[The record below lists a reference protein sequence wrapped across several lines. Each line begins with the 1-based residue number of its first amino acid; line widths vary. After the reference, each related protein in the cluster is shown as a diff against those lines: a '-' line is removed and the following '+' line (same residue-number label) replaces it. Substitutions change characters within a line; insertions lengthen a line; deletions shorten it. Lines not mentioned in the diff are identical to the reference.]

1 MLRIGLASEVGEV
14 RLADIRPL
22 AEEHEARRKLLET
35 RHQTGDQV
43 HTRGRTTRATAR
55 MERALSMH
63 LALALDDARPM
74 ASSDRLLAALEIA
87 DLNPAQEQ
95 ALAMIATSADRVNGV
110 HGVAGAGKSTL
121 VKVLVQAA
129 GHGATVVA
137 LAPTSSAA
145 AELGAKAGIESRT
158 VASLLAGGGHGIT
171 ASHVLV
177 VDEAGQLGNRQA
189 LRILEISRMTGA
201 RVLFLGDNK
210 QTGAI
215 EQGKAF
221 WLLQRL
227 GLPTAQLTEAVR
239 QETRSMK
246 DAVSKAR
253 AGSMRP
259 HCQLSTR

>member
-1 MLRIGLASEVGEV
+1 VKVSRYEMEQRWLERSQVHSKALDQIRRSAEQHGDQDRPAEKALVARAMLFGIRQSETREAVNNLGRMLRIGLASEVGEV

-158 VASLLAGGGHGIT
+158 VASLLAGRTWHH
-171 ASHVLV
+171 SLPC
-177 VDEAGQLGNRQA
+177 AGCR
-189 LRILEISRMTGA
+189 
-201 RVLFLGDNK
+201 
-210 QTGAI
+210 
-215 EQGKAF
+215 
-221 WLLQRL
+221 
-227 GLPTAQLTEAVR
+227 
-239 QETRSMK
+239 
-246 DAVSKAR
+246 
-253 AGSMRP
+253 
-259 HCQLSTR
+259 